1 VTVQVVRRWLSAFE
15 DGGGRDGLLADG
27 FRMVGEAQGAPVL
40 AFAVPGATRAELRR
54 RGMTITFD
62 DVLEAPDGAL
72 VWGEW
77 TRDGDEP
84 EFYCVVL
91 TTQDGQIVEAWF
103 FDDLDHARWAA
114 GL

>member
-1 VTVQVVRRWLSAFE
+1 MVQRWLSAFE
-15 DGGGRDGLLADG
+15 DGGDRDGLLADG

-40 AFAVPGATRAELRR
+40 AFAVAGANRAELER
-54 RGMTITFD
+54 RGLQISFD
-62 DVLEAPDGAL
+62 DVLAAPDGAL

-77 TRDGDEP
+77 SSDGGEP

-91 TTQDGQIVEAWF
+91 TTENGQIAEAWF